1 MRKKL
6 IVAITA
12 LAVLAFAGI
21 ALAKQVQTA
30 DIKFTKSKAGGPT
43 AIASTFKVFDKA
55 NTTPG
60 QVGKPT
66 RQIKEVDINFPAGMK
81 FNYKAAPVCTQ
92 VAGVA
97 ITAKC
102 KKAHLATG
110 STKIDARGPQLPGFL
125 KATLDAYNEKR
136 AGQPSGLAIVLHS
149 SSPLVNNQVLFP
161 TLTGTKLKTVLPIGA
176 LKLIKGYLTDFH
188 LVIPIKSGKVKG
200 KKAYYATLPKKCPKG
215 GKFIVKT
222 KYFYDGGGSFT
233 TPGTKNKCKK

>member
-6 IVAITA
+6 IVAIA
-12 LAVLAFAGI
+12 AIAVLAFAGI

-43 AIASTFKVFDKA
+43 AIDSTFKVSDPA
-55 NTTPG
+55 NKTAG

-66 RQIKEVDINFPAGMK
+66 KQIKEVDINFPTGMK

-92 VAGVA
+92 TQPTL

-102 KKAHLATG
+102 KKAHLASG
-110 STKIDARGPQLPGFL
+110 STKIDARGSQGILS
-125 KATLDAYNEKR
+125 ATLDAYNEKQ
-136 AGQPSGLAIVLHS
+136 AGKPSGLAIVLHA

-161 TLTGTKLKTVLPIGA
+161 TLSGSKLKTVLPIGA

-188 LVIPIKSGKVKG
+188 LVIPIKHGSSSGKG
-200 KKAYYATLPKKCPKG
+200 KKFYYATLPKKCPKG

-222 KYFYDGGGSFT
+222 KYFYDAGGSFT
-233 TPGTKNKCKK
+233 TKGTVNKCKK